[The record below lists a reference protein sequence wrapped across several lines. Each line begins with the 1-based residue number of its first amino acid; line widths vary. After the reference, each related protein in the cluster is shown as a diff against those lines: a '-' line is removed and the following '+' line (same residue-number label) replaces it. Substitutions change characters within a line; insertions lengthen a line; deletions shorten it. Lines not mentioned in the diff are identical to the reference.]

1 MVRWD
6 RKVSREAVQWRE
18 VLSEPVVSVLLLFD
32 IGRDFSGRPIRGSL
46 FLIVVVI
53 GVVVVIDT
61 PVRAILCS
69 DYDYDSRGDA
79 GTEPAR

>member
-1 MVRWD
+1 M
-6 RKVSREAVQWRE
+6 
-18 VLSEPVVSVLLLFD
+18 
-32 IGRDFSGRPIRGSL
+32 

-69 DYDYDSRGDA
+69 DYDYDSRGDV